1 MCGLISVGLAF
12 KVIAFLAFHIKVLRF
27 LGGVHLREKDK
38 DSVISSN
45 LTSGTRLTDKAG
57 QKTYRMENDDNF
69 AQKDPI
75 LTAKK
80 HFAGLT
86 R

>member
-1 MCGLISVGLAF
+1 M
-12 KVIAFLAFHIKVLRF
+12 IAFLAFHIKTLRF
-27 LGGVHLREKDK
+27 LGVHLREKDK

-80 HFAGLT
+80 HFAGLM